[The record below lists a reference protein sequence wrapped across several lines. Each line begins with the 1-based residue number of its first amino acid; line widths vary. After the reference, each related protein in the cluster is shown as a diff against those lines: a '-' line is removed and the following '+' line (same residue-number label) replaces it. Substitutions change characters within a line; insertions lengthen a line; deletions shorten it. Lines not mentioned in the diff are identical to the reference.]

1 MFAFVFEKR
10 GQSHFD
16 LHAENV
22 ILTNSTRIAPR
33 SIDFVFILE
42 YLISTIYEIFL
53 RFHQIRMAKLPNKA
67 PAEFAST
74 SAHSAE
80 RWVNTHSWLN
90 SIKMPHEKQKRK
102 EIRKWLAVKTG
113 ILCCLPN
120 PQLIATIRLK

>member
-22 ILTNSTRIAPR
+22 TLTNNTRRTPR
-33 SIDFVFILE
+33 RIDFVFILE

-53 RFHQIRMAKLPNKA
+53 RFHQMRMHTKPNKA
-67 PAEFAST
+67 PVKLAST

-80 RWVNTHSWLN
+80 RWVNTHNWLN
-90 SIKMPHEKQKRK
+90 SIKTPQLKQNKK
-102 EIRKWLAVKTG
+102 EIRKCLDAKSG
-113 ILCCLPN
+113 ITRCLPK
-120 PQLIATIRLK
+120 PQLMASIRLK